1 MKNTNNNWAPRFY
14 TLWSGQALSLLG
26 SQLVQFAIIWYLTQ
40 KTHSATIL
48 AIASMMGLLPQVLLS
63 PFIGTWVDRGN
74 RKQILIVADGTVAF
88 ATLILAVMFAM
99 NIVQTWHVFAALFVR
114 AVAGGFHQSA
124 FGASVVLLVP
134 REQLARVQGF
144 NQALN
149 GGLNIISAPLGAFLL
164 GVLPMQGILAIDIST
179 AILAISIVLF
189 NQIPQP
195 VRDIQAQVTFWQDFK
210 AGFSYIIA
218 WRGLVM
224 LLGLVMVI
232 NFFFSAAEPL
242 TPLLITKHFAG
253 NAEQLGLWLASFA
266 VGTVVGGVFLGA
278 WGGFKRKVITAQTG
292 LIIMGLCT
300 AVVGLIPAGLF
311 WTGLAAN
318 SIVGFLLPIINGSY
332 GATLQAVVKPEMQGR
347 VFAFIGSAAMLVSPI
362 ALMIAGPFADAF
374 GIQLWF
380 LVAGLACTL
389 MGILGFFSSNV
400 MQMEKTRTSQPNQV
414 PTPQD

>member
-1 MKNTNNNWAPRFY
+1 M
-14 TLWSGQALSLLG
+14 
-26 SQLVQFAIIWYLTQ
+26 
-40 KTHSATIL
+40 
-48 AIASMMGLLPQVLLS
+48 
-63 PFIGTWVDRGN
+63 
-74 RKQILIVADGTVAF
+74 
-88 ATLILAVMFAM
+88 
-99 NIVQTWHVFAALFVR
+99 
-114 AVAGGFHQSA
+114 QS
-124 FGASVVLLVP
+124 
-134 REQLARVQGF
+134 
-144 NQALN
+144 
-149 GGLNIISAPLGAFLL
+149 
-164 GVLPMQGILAIDIST
+164 ILAIDIST

-278 WGGFKRKVITAQTG
+278 WGGFKRKVITAQIG